1 MQMAES
7 RRGNARIVN
16 DHLDELAGVL
26 NLLRGAVELTR
37 PDLVRA
43 SGLGRNVVS
52 QRVAQ
57 LTGLGLVVE
66 GSPAPSTGGRAA
78 RGLRFKAEVGH
89 VLVAELGATSTGVGV
104 CDLNGHLLIQQC
116 EPSDITEG
124 PERILGRVAEFFTNL
139 LSSAHPGS
147 LWGIGIGVPG
157 PVEFSSGKPVA
168 PPIMPGWD
176 GFDVRGFFGDRFD
189 APTWVDN
196 DVNVMA
202 LGEFRDGL
210 AQGRKNVIYVKVG
223 TGIGAGLI
231 SGGRLHRGTQGCAG
245 DIGHITTILNSEV
258 VCRCGQT
265 GCLEALAG
273 GAALARQGA
282 DAARTGE
289 SPYLAKLAAAGQPIN
304 AAAVGQAATFGDQK
318 SVELVT
324 HSALLVGE
332 TLSGL
337 VNFFNPSLILLGG
350 GVTEIGDLYLAGVR
364 QMVLSRSLPLA
375 TRSLRIERSPLGK
388 TAGLKGAAFMV
399 LDELLSSERMAM
411 WIDLGTPA
419 GHPELAA

>member
-1 MQMAES
+1 M
-7 RRGNARIVN
+7 VN

-37 PDLVRA
+37 PDLVKA
-43 SGLGRNVVS
+43 SGLGRNVVA

-57 LTGLGLVVE
+57 LTRLGLVVE

-78 RGLRFKAEVGH
+78 RGLRFKAEAGC
-89 VLVAELGATSTGVGV
+89 VLVAELGATSTDVGL
-104 CDLNGHLLIQQC
+104 CDLNGHLLTQQC

-124 PERILGRVAEFFTNL
+124 PEPILRRVAEIFTNL
-139 LSSAHPGS
+139 LETHPGS

-157 PVEFSSGKPVA
+157 PVEFSSGRPIA

-176 GFDVRGFFGDRFD
+176 GFDLRSFFGDRFN

-202 LGEFRDGL
+202 LGELRDGL

-245 DIGHITTILNSEV
+245 DIGHITTSPDSPV

-282 DAARTGE
+282 DAAQTGE
-289 SPYLAKLAAAGQPIN
+289 SPFLAKLAAAGQPIS
-304 AAAVGQAATFGDQK
+304 ADAVGQGAIFGDQK

-350 GVTEIGDLYLAGVR
+350 GVTEIGDLYLASVR

-375 TRSLRIERSPLGK
+375 TRALRIERSPLGK

-411 WIDLGTPA
+411 WIDHGAPS